1 MNHKEKEFAKSSHLR
16 RKKKNKSKITE
27 ILKNI
32 VWRKIVMIQGLP

>member
-16 RKKKNKSKITE
+16 RGKKNKSKITE